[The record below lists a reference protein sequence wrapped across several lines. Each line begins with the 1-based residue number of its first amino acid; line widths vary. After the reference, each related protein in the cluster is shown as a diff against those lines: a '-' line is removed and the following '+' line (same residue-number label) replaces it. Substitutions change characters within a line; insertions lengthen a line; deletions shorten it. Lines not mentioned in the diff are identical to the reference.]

1 MYGQNRWK
9 GSFGHGFGFG
19 GGFGRGSGMGP
30 FGFGPNSSETGFPVM
45 DELEMLKRYK
55 DRLELH
61 KRDLE
66 AELNAVEKRISEL
79 EN

>member
-30 FGFGPNSSETGFPVM
+30 FGFGANFQETGFPVM

-66 AELNAVEKRISEL
+66 AELKAVDKRISEL
-79 EN
+79 EK

>member
-19 GGFGRGSGMGP
+19 GGFGRGYGMGP
-30 FGFGPNSSETGFPVM
+30 FGFSPNFPETGFPVM

-66 AELNAVEKRISEL
+66 AELKAVDKRISEL
-79 EN
+79 EK